1 MIKYFSLI
9 SFSLLFF
16 QTACMANSGFSMEN
30 LMDSTQCEEYNL
42 RMQFRGHEITG
53 ICVINKTNDSNLVG
67 TVINEFGMKAFD
79 FVYSNGKIK
88 LINIISFLDKWYI
101 RKVLKKD
108 LSFIF
113 TYMPKGIDFE
123 RKYRRISFKENGEVE
138 VVNKKFVIIYSFI
151 PLKGES

>member
-9 SFSLLFF
+9 SFCLLFF

-108 LSFIF
+108 LSIIF

-138 VVNKKFVIIYSFI
+138 AVNKKFVIIYSFI

>member
-1 MIKYFSLI
+1 
-9 SFSLLFF
+9 
-16 QTACMANSGFSMEN
+16 
-30 LMDSTQCEEYNL
+30 MDSTQCEEYNL

-101 RKVLKKD
+101 RKVLKKI
-108 LSFIF
+108 LALFLLIC
-113 TYMPKGIDFE
+113 
-123 RKYRRISFKENGEVE
+123 
-138 VVNKKFVIIYSFI
+138 
-151 PLKGES
+151 LKV